1 MTLSIARREAAS
13 AEAAAG
19 MTTKVHEKVHTVM
32 KCSKHGIYRAPCLFF
47 PCTVRGLK
55 IPKQIKKMKLA
66 VLFLALAA
74 ALVVFAPGEHLFGY
88 MCEVLDAICAEW
100 RASFRSGCRICA

>member
-1 MTLSIARREAAS
+1 MLQKCHLQSTLPVLPLHSARPQDFES
-13 AEAAAG
+13 
-19 MTTKVHEKVHTVM
+19 
-32 KCSKHGIYRAPCLFF
+32 
-47 PCTVRGLK
+47 
-55 IPKQIKKMKLA
+55 QIKMKLA

-88 MCEVLDAICAEW
+88 ICEVLDAICAEW